1 MSKVTNKNLPAYLEK
16 MEAEVLELNYKS
28 QSLKMSFNPDEFFCH
43 SDGTILQGGFV
54 TTMLDASMAF
64 LIMQIL
70 EFKKVPL
77 SIDINVNFLAS
88 GGPKL
93 TIAEAKVIK
102 IGKSIAFSSA
112 ELNPGSS
119 DCLYVASSK
128 NTFLFFFK
136 PRTLAP
142 KLALKLAIVLP
153 EYDV

>member
-1 MSKVTNKNLPAYLEK
+1 MSKVTNKNLPAYLEN

-112 ELNPGSS
+112 ELFQGNQLS
-119 DCLYVASSK
+119 L
-128 NTFLFFFK
+128 
-136 PRTLAP
+136 
-142 KLALKLAIVLP
+142 IHI
-153 EYDV
+153 

>member
-54 TTMLDASMAF
+54 TTLLDASMAF

-112 ELNPGSS
+112 ELFQGNQ
-119 DCLYVASSK
+119 LIATASSSIKLKDFQSK
-128 NTFLFFFK
+128 NLIK
-136 PRTLAP
+136 QPIG
-142 KLALKLAIVLP
+142 KNLKIIN
-153 EYDV
+153 

>member
-102 IGKSIAFSSA
+102 IGKSIAFSSV
-112 ELNPGSS
+112 ELFQGNQ
-119 DCLYVASSK
+119 LIATASSSIKLKDFQSK
-128 NTFLFFFK
+128 NWINQTIGK
-136 PRTLAP
+136 N
-142 KLALKLAIVLP
+142 LKIIK
-153 EYDV
+153 

>member
-1 MSKVTNKNLPAYLEK
+1 
-16 MEAEVLELNYKS
+16 
-28 QSLKMSFNPDEFFCH
+28 MSFNPDEFFCH

-93 TIAEAKVIK
+93 TIAESKVIK

-112 ELNPGSS
+112 ELFQGNQ
-119 DCLYVASSK
+119 LIATASSSIKLKDFQSK
-128 NTFLFFFK
+128 NWINQTIGK
-136 PRTLAP
+136 N
-142 KLALKLAIVLP
+142 LKIIK
-153 EYDV
+153 

>member
-93 TIAEAKVIK
+93 TIAEAKV
-102 IGKSIAFSSA
+102 
-112 ELNPGSS
+112 
-119 DCLYVASSK
+119 CLLYTSPS
-128 NTFLFFFK
+128 
-136 PRTLAP
+136 PRDTG
-142 KLALKLAIVLP
+142 
-153 EYDV
+153 